1 MRWCRTDGR
10 GVCCLLV
17 ALADIPM
24 LASISCVRYTPY
36 LFLFTNRYRGM
47 LCCCSLCSG
56 DDLHSLEGSGSGGDQ
71 NRNAIGRTT
80 SRPGARR
87 VLQTFYVPLECFN
100 CVQRPASASASIRE
114 CVAVSQ
120 KCSIRAGTVYH
131 HVSFSCHCHEGLS
144 FLTLTSSRSRI
155 PVSSCRTSL
164 YRSTARPLQRPRNR
178 MLA

>member
-1 MRWCRTDGR
+1 MGGVFIVFLSLLQVYLCWQAYLVLGIYFICSHKCRYLPY
-10 GVCCLLV
+10 VVLL
-17 ALADIPM
+17 
-24 LASISCVRYTPY
+24 
-36 LFLFTNRYRGM
+36 
-47 LCCCSLCSG
+47 LCSG

>member
-1 MRWCRTDGR
+1 MGGVFIVFLSLLQVYLCWQAYHVVGIYFICICSHKCRYLPY
-10 GVCCLLV
+10 VVLL
-17 ALADIPM
+17 
-24 LASISCVRYTPY
+24 
-36 LFLFTNRYRGM
+36 
-47 LCCCSLCSG
+47 LCSG

>member
-1 MRWCRTDGR
+1 MGGVFIVFLSLLQVYLCWQAYRVLGIYLICICSHKCRYLPY
-10 GVCCLLV
+10 VVLL
-17 ALADIPM
+17 
-24 LASISCVRYTPY
+24 
-36 LFLFTNRYRGM
+36 
-47 LCCCSLCSG
+47 LCSG

-100 CVQRPASASASIRE
+100 CVQRPASASASIRQ

>member
-17 ALADIPM
+17 AFADIPM
-24 LASISCVRYTPY
+24 LASISCVMYLYTLFVSVRIHVPY
-36 LFLFTNRYRGM
+36 VVLL
-47 LCCCSLCSG
+47 LCSG

-87 VLQTFYVPLECFN
+87 VLQTFYVPLESFN

-131 HVSFSCHCHEGLS
+131 HVSFSCHCHEGPS

>member
-1 MRWCRTDGR
+1 MG
-10 GVCCLLV
+10 GVFVVFLSLLQV
-17 ALADIPM
+17 YLCWQAYRVLCTYIP
-24 LASISCVRYTPY
+24 LFVSVHIHVPY
-36 LFLFTNRYRGM
+36 VVLL
-47 LCCCSLCSG
+47 LCSG

-131 HVSFSCHCHEGLS
+131 HVSFSCHCHEGPS

-155 PVSSCRTSL
+155 SSCRTSL

>member
-1 MRWCRTDGR
+1 MGGVFIVFLSLLQVYLCWQAYRVLGIYFICICSHKGR
-10 GVCCLLV
+10 YLPYVVLL
-17 ALADIPM
+17 
-24 LASISCVRYTPY
+24 
-36 LFLFTNRYRGM
+36 
-47 LCCCSLCSG
+47 LCSG

-87 VLQTFYVPLECFN
+87 VLQTFYVPLESFN

-131 HVSFSCHCHEGLS
+131 HVSFSCHCHEGSS
-144 FLTLTSSRSRI
+144 FLTLTSSRSCI